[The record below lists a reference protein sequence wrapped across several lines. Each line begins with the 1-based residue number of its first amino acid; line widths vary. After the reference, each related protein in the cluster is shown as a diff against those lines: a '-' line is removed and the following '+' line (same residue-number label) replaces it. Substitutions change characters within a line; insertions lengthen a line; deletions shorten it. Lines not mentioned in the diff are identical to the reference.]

1 MLRQV
6 ASRGPAYLP
15 LTLLARSY
23 AFSRY
28 PERSLRLGR
37 TTRIPTTPQS
47 ARQASSNPAQDGDA
61 QEQLWAEASQRA
73 PKGNVNEALRR
84 LVMDHDTLVVTR
96 QIEMLNV
103 FVGFEQ
109 ANRYAIS
116 SLDGTSL
123 GYIAEADAGMSS
135 ALTRQLLR
143 THRPFH
149 AVIMDNDGTPV
160 LWLRRPF
167 SWINSRMRVQRQSS
181 SNVEDSDEPDL
192 DTLGE
197 VQQRW
202 DILRRKY
209 DVFLK
214 EPARR
219 VLALA
224 DSEEKAVPSLDEES
238 YAQLAQIDEPP
249 LSWDFNLRDV
259 DGLPIASMS
268 KKLRGLAR
276 EIFTDTSQYYI
287 NFKPREFELGDDG
300 SLIVRELAGARQ
312 LSLEERAIV
321 LATAV
326 NVDVDYFSRHS
337 SGGGGSWLGA
347 LLLFDI
353 FG

>member
-1 MLRQV
+1 MLRT
-6 ASRGPAYLP
+6 ALRPLAPLP
-15 LTLLARSY
+15 RTSFARSY
-23 AFSRY
+23 ALSRY
-28 PERSLRLGR
+28 PDRTLRFGR
-37 TTRIPTTPQS
+37 TSRLNSHPQPS
-47 ARQASSNPAQDGDA
+47 RSASSDPSQSSGSSSTAQAGNA
-61 QEQLWAEASQRA
+61 QEQLWAEATQRA
-73 PKGNVNEALRR
+73 PSGDTNEALRR

-116 SLDGTSL
+116 SLDGVPL
-123 GYIAEADAGMSS
+123 GYIAEADSGMSS

-149 AVIMDNDGTPV
+149 AVIMDNNGTPI

-167 SWINSRMRVQRQSS
+167 SWINSRMRVQRQNS
-181 SNVEDSDEPDL
+181 DSDEDAEPEL

-202 DILRRKY
+202 DIFRRKY
-209 DVFLK
+209 EVFLR
-214 EPARR
+214 EPSRR

-224 DSEEKAVPSLDEES
+224 DSDEKGEPELDGES

-249 LSWDFNLRDV
+249 LSWDFTLRDA
-259 DGLPIASMS
+259 DGQPIASMS

-287 NFKPREFELGDDG
+287 NFKPREFEMGDDG
-300 SLIVRELAGARQ
+300 SLIVRELEGARQ

-337 SGGGGSWLGA
+337 R
-347 LLLFDI
+347 
-353 FG
+353 